1 MMLFFKASDPFHYGS
16 LGRAMFTGLR
26 VQTLDSW
33 DQIINLGLF
42 GCAAFPAYDFTA
54 DLPDSVG
61 RHIRWDGLKPPPVRL
76 AVPKQARPSA
86 LLCRCRCEDS
96 VAWGWLFVPVIV
108 FVVVC
113 GSYILPVVLIGI
125 VSISFNEATHR
136 SEQLEEMYTG
146 MQEVFAKASAE
157 LPDFFDPEV

>member
-1 MMLFFKASDPFHYGS
+1 
-16 LGRAMFTGLR
+16 
-26 VQTLDSW
+26 
-33 DQIINLGLF
+33 
-42 GCAAFPAYDFTA
+42 
-54 DLPDSVG
+54 
-61 RHIRWDGLKPPPVRL
+61 
-76 AVPKQARPSA
+76 
-86 LLCRCRCEDS
+86 

-146 MQEVFAKASAE
+146 MQEVVAKASAE